1 MRTRLVGLI
10 LVVVGIALAATSSV
24 AAADTTVTLT
34 ARLTGAQEV
43 PPADPDGSGKAKV
56 HINVDAG
63 EVCFD
68 IKGLKDVGAP
78 NRGHIHRHVAG
89 MNGPIV
95 IPFFELIGLPAD
107 PRNDELEAGGIEDC
121 VSADP
126 ALLAEIVANPAGFYV
141 NVHNTRFPGGAM
153 RCQLED
159 YDNAPKSTDR
169 KSPARAGLF
178 SYPDLNH
185 FAPDRPSVGW

>member
-1 MRTRLVGLI
+1 MRTRLLGLI
-10 LVVVGIALAATSSV
+10 LVVVGMAVAATSSV

-34 ARLTGAQEV
+34 ARLSGAQEV

-78 NRGHIHRHVAG
+78 NRGHIHRQVAG

-95 IPFFELIGLPAD
+95 IPFFELIGLP
-107 PRNDELEAGGIEDC
+107 G
-121 VSADP
+121 
-126 ALLAEIVANPAGFYV
+126 
-141 NVHNTRFPGGAM
+141 
-153 RCQLED
+153 
-159 YDNAPKSTDR
+159 
-169 KSPARAGLF
+169 
-178 SYPDLNH
+178 
-185 FAPDRPSVGW
+185 